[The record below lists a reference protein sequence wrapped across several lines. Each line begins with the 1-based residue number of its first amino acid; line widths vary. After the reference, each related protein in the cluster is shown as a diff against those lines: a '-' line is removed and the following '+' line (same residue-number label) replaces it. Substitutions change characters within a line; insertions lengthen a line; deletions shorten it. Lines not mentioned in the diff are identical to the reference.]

1 MTRDKIVAI
10 HQPNFFPWLG
20 YFAKIAASDVF
31 VFFDDVQYQKTGGS
45 WSNRVKLLIS
55 DEARWA
61 TAAIDRNYH
70 GTRTIRE
77 MHFLTNSP
85 WRKKLLKSIEATYRR
100 HPAYTD
106 TMELFAP
113 LLLSQESNVA
123 EYNIQGVTTI
133 AKRLGLDTHKLYR
146 SSDFSHKGSSNEL
159 LCSITRWVG
168 GSTYICGGGADGYQD
183 EAVFKDRQVILQY
196 QSFIHPVYP
205 QWGRKDF
212 VSGLSV
218 IDAAMNIG
226 WGGVKQ
232 LLNKSPC

>member
-1 MTRDKIVAI
+1 MTRDKTVAI

-20 YFAKIAASDVF
+20 YFAKIAASDAF

-77 MHFLTNSP
+77 MHFLADNP
-85 WRKKLLKSIEATYRR
+85 WREKLLKSIEGNYRR
-100 HPAYTD
+100 HPAYAD
-106 TMELFAP
+106 TMELLAP

-123 EYNIQGVTTI
+123 EYNIQAVTTI
-133 AKRLGLDTHKLYR
+133 GQRLGLDTHKLHR
-146 SSDFSHKGSSNEL
+146 SSDLSHEGSSNEL
-159 LCSITRWVG
+159 LCSITCLVG
-168 GSTYICGGGADGYQD
+168 GSTYMCGGGADGYQD
-183 EAVFKDRQVILQY
+183 EAVFNDRGVTLRH
-196 QSFIHPVYP
+196 QSFVHPIYP
-205 QWGRKDF
+205 QRGRQDF
-212 VSGLSV
+212 VSGLSIV
-218 IDAAMNIG
+218 DAAMNLG
-226 WGGVKQ
+226 WDGVKQ